1 MNCGSDQWV
10 KGTLPKYRHISHDQL
25 KLAACDPDSYSNLA
39 VNCVSLYNTER
50 LLPVCGERIRRRR
63 QNMKSRNFGPKKVTR
78 ARSHE
83 LLCPDLNNAFAPRGQ
98 S

>member
-50 LLPVCGERIRRRR
+50 LLPVCGEG
-63 QNMKSRNFGPKKVTR
+63 MKEKETKYEKPEFWSKKSDKSKISRV
-78 ARSHE
+78 AV
-83 LLCPDLNNAFAPRGQ
+83 PRFK
-98 S
+98 

>member
-50 LLPVCGERIRRRR
+50 LLPVCGWKPKRGERGGT
-63 QNMKSRNFGPKKVTR
+63 KTKKDNFGPKKVT
-78 ARSHE
+78 E
-83 LLCPDLNNAFAPRGQ
+83 QDLTRCCAPI
-98 S
+98 